1 MENDMMTVL
10 LVQPGKHPVEITI
23 PHTLKELQKQVGGTI
38 EIVYP
43 WPDRSVGLVCHDE
56 GKLLGL
62 PLNRALPEI
71 GDAIAGD
78 FLLCGLCDTEDGGSL
93 CSLPPEQMSYMK
105 QHFREPHFFIES
117 AEGNDYFRV
126 TPKVYD
132 NLMGKP
138 KKKPSREHQRTITV
152 RKEKKLNPV
161 KKLAKK
167 TALRTAYQAQAHA
180 KQAGQEIR
188 GGASGEGPS
197 DNYAQ
202 QKVEDKAKEAA
213 EDAAGFAFRST
224 KIPYK
229 MYRRLLL
236 KRQAAKASAGETSSS
251 TPLQNTTVPTETQVT
266 RKTRFRRKAIQ
277 QQAIKAKA
285 PQRVQNLMPKENQ
298 PLPDR
303 KQVLRKRVILIK
315 AVRKKLAER
324 EARRAATHSMPT
336 PKLPRTSSKPV
347 REQLQRLANYLLG
360 KLKQL
365 LAHAAS
371 AVVNALIYLVG
382 AGGVVLILA
391 LVIGAAAAILGS
403 PMGILFADE
412 SGDPNSIPIGE
423 IVLEANTEFGETI
436 SDLVTNHPEC
446 SNVEFHYEY
455 EDGHT
460 WSSYWPEVLA
470 VFAVNQNLNGDDDV
484 IVIDREKADLL
495 IDTFWMMHRIESEV
509 EEVVLPADSGDG
521 SEESEDTETQTEYIL
536 HITVTSVPVDDLA
549 HDLSFTDDQMDI
561 LHQLLSDEMRPM
573 LVQMCGTGTSTGTVP
588 PVVDGSMIWPLLGHT
603 SLTTHFGEADA
614 FGNPG
619 HRGIDIPAPEGTPIL
634 AAHSGTVLICGWNDS
649 FGNQVLIDDGAGLS
663 TRYAHMTATAV
674 SPGAVVTA
682 GQVIGYV
689 GSTGDSTG
697 NHLHFEVSVGGTL
710 ADPLEYV
717 LPQ

>member
-1 MENDMMTVL
+1 M
-10 LVQPGKHPVEITI
+10 
-23 PHTLKELQKQVGGTI
+23 
-38 EIVYP
+38 
-43 WPDRSVGLVCHDE
+43 
-56 GKLLGL
+56 
-62 PLNRALPEI
+62 
-71 GDAIAGD
+71 
-78 FLLCGLCDTEDGGSL
+78 
-93 CSLPPEQMSYMK
+93 
-105 QHFREPHFFIES
+105 
-117 AEGNDYFRV
+117 
-126 TPKVYD
+126 
-132 NLMGKP
+132 
-138 KKKPSREHQRTITV
+138 

-161 KKLAKK
+161 KNLAKK

-188 GGASGEGPS
+188 DGATGEGPS

-202 QKVEDKAKEAA
+202 QKVEDKAKEAVG
-213 EDAAGFAFRST
+213 DAADFTFQST
-224 KIPYK
+224 KVPYK

-236 KRQAAKASAGETSSS
+236 KRQAAKASTGETSSP
-251 TPLQNTTVPTETQVT
+251 TPPHNTAVPTETQAT
-266 RKTRFRRKAIQ
+266 RKARFRRKTIQ
-277 QQAIKAKA
+277 QQAIKAKT
-285 PQRVQNLMPKENQ
+285 PKKVQNPVPKEKT

-303 KQVLRKRVILIK
+303 KQVLRKRVILVK
-315 AVRKKLAER
+315 SVRKKLAET
-324 EARRAATHSMPT
+324 EARRAVTHSMPT

-412 SGDPNSIPIGE
+412 SGDPDSIPVAE
-423 IVLEANTEFGETI
+423 IVLEANTEFGEAI
-436 SDLVTNHPEC
+436 SDLVAAHPEC

-460 WSSYWPEVLA
+460 WASYWPEVLA

-509 EEVVLPADSGDG
+509 EEVEVPADSDD
-521 SEESEDTETQTEYIL
+521 EPDEDEDTEPQVEYIL

-561 LHQLLSDEMRPM
+561 LHQLLSDEMRSM
-573 LVQMCGTGTSTGTVP
+573 LVQLCGTGIGTGTGVP
-588 PVVDGSMIWPLLGHT
+588 PVGDGSLMWPLPGHT
-603 SLTTHFGEADA
+603 SMTTQFGEADA

-634 AAHSGTVLICGWNDS
+634 AAHTGTVLICGWNDS
-649 FGNQVLIDDGAGLS
+649 FGNQVLIDDGAGFS

-710 ADPLEYV
+710 TDPLDYV
-717 LPQ
+717 IPQ

>member
-1 MENDMMTVL
+1 M
-10 LVQPGKHPVEITI
+10 
-23 PHTLKELQKQVGGTI
+23 
-38 EIVYP
+38 
-43 WPDRSVGLVCHDE
+43 
-56 GKLLGL
+56 
-62 PLNRALPEI
+62 
-71 GDAIAGD
+71 
-78 FLLCGLCDTEDGGSL
+78 
-93 CSLPPEQMSYMK
+93 
-105 QHFREPHFFIES
+105 
-117 AEGNDYFRV
+117 
-126 TPKVYD
+126 
-132 NLMGKP
+132 
-138 KKKPSREHQRTITV
+138 

-161 KKLAKK
+161 KNLAKK
-167 TALRTAYQAQAHA
+167 SALRTAYQAQAHA

-188 GGASGEGPS
+188 DGATGEGPS

-202 QKVEDKAKEAA
+202 QKVEDKTKEAVG
-213 EDAAGFAFRST
+213 DASDFTFQST

-236 KRQAAKASAGETSSS
+236 KRQADKASTGETASP
-251 TPLQNTTVPTETQVT
+251 TPPQNTAVSTETQVT
-266 RKTRFRRKAIQ
+266 RKTRFRRKAIR
-277 QQAIKAKA
+277 QQAIKGKA
-285 PQRVQNLMPKENQ
+285 PQKVLNPVPTDKPSL
-298 PLPDR
+298 LDR
-303 KQVLRKRVILIK
+303 KQILRKRVILVK
-315 AVRKKLAER
+315 SVRKKLAET
-324 EARRAATHSMPT
+324 EARRAATHSMPA
-336 PKLPRTSSKPV
+336 PKLPRTSNNPL
-347 REQLQRLANYLLG
+347 RERLQRLANYLLG

-365 LAHAAS
+365 LAHTAGAI
-371 AVVNALIYLVG
+371 VNALIYLVG

-412 SGDPNSIPIGE
+412 SGDPTSIPIEE

-436 SDLVTNHPEC
+436 SDLVASHPEC

-455 EDGHT
+455 EDGYT
-460 WSSYWPEVLA
+460 WASYWPEVLA
-470 VFAVNQNLNGDDDV
+470 IFAVTQNLNGDDDV
-484 IVIDREKADLL
+484 IVINREKADLL

-509 EEVVLPADSGDG
+509 EEVEVPADNGDG
-521 SEESEDTETQTEYIL
+521 SEESEYIESQTEYIL

-549 HDLSFTDDQMDI
+549 HDLSFTENQMDI

-573 LVQMCGTGTSTGTVP
+573 LVQLCGTGTSTGTMP
-588 PVVDGSMIWPLLGHT
+588 PVGDGAMIWPLPGHT

-619 HRGIDIPAPEGTPIL
+619 HRGIDIPAPEGTLIL

-674 SPGAVVTA
+674 SPGSVVTA

-697 NHLHFEVSVGGTL
+697 NHLHFEVNVGGVL
-710 ADPLEYV
+710 IDPLAYV
-717 LPQ
+717 TPQ

>member
-1 MENDMMTVL
+1 M
-10 LVQPGKHPVEITI
+10 
-23 PHTLKELQKQVGGTI
+23 
-38 EIVYP
+38 
-43 WPDRSVGLVCHDE
+43 
-56 GKLLGL
+56 
-62 PLNRALPEI
+62 
-71 GDAIAGD
+71 
-78 FLLCGLCDTEDGGSL
+78 
-93 CSLPPEQMSYMK
+93 
-105 QHFREPHFFIES
+105 
-117 AEGNDYFRV
+117 
-126 TPKVYD
+126 
-132 NLMGKP
+132 
-138 KKKPSREHQRTITV
+138 

-161 KKLAKK
+161 KNLAKK

-188 GGASGEGPS
+188 DGATGEGPS

-202 QKVEDKAKEAA
+202 QKVEDKAKEAVG
-213 EDAAGFAFRST
+213 DAADFTFQST
-224 KIPYK
+224 KVPYK

-236 KRQAAKASAGETSSS
+236 KRQAAKASTGETSSP
-251 TPLQNTTVPTETQVT
+251 TPPHNTAVPTETQAT

-277 QQAIKAKA
+277 QQAIKAKT
-285 PQRVQNLMPKENQ
+285 PKKVQNPVPKEKT

-303 KQVLRKRVILIK
+303 KQVLRKRVILVK
-315 AVRKKLAER
+315 SVRKKLAET
-324 EARRAATHSMPT
+324 EARRAATHSMPI

-412 SGDPNSIPIGE
+412 SGDPNSIPIEE

-436 SDLVTNHPEC
+436 SDLVANHPEC

-460 WSSYWPEVLA
+460 WASYWPEVLA

-509 EEVVLPADSGDG
+509 EEVEVPADSGDG

-536 HITVTSVPVDDLA
+536 HISVTSVPVDDLA

-573 LVQMCGTGTSTGTVP
+573 LVQLCGTGTSTGTAVP
-588 PVVDGSMIWPLLGHT
+588 PVGDGSMIWPLPGHT
-603 SLTTHFGEADA
+603 SLTTHFGESDA

-710 ADPLEYV
+710 TDPLGYV
-717 LPQ
+717 TPQ

>member
-1 MENDMMTVL
+1 M
-10 LVQPGKHPVEITI
+10 
-23 PHTLKELQKQVGGTI
+23 
-38 EIVYP
+38 
-43 WPDRSVGLVCHDE
+43 
-56 GKLLGL
+56 
-62 PLNRALPEI
+62 
-71 GDAIAGD
+71 
-78 FLLCGLCDTEDGGSL
+78 
-93 CSLPPEQMSYMK
+93 
-105 QHFREPHFFIES
+105 
-117 AEGNDYFRV
+117 
-126 TPKVYD
+126 
-132 NLMGKP
+132 
-138 KKKPSREHQRTITV
+138 
-152 RKEKKLNPV
+152 RKEKNLKPV
-161 KKLAKK
+161 KNLAKK
-167 TALRTAYQAQAHA
+167 TVLRTAYQAQAYA
-180 KQAGQEIR
+180 KQAGQEI
-188 GGASGEGPS
+188 GDGATGEGPS

-202 QKVEDKAKEAA
+202 QKVEDKAKEAVG
-213 EDAAGFAFRST
+213 EAADFTFQST
-224 KIPYK
+224 KVPYK

-236 KRQAAKASAGETSSS
+236 KRQAAKASTSETSSPTPSHNTAVS
-251 TPLQNTTVPTETQVT
+251 TDTQVT

-285 PQRVQNLMPKENQ
+285 PQKVLNPVPTDKPSL
-298 PLPDR
+298 LDS
-303 KQVLRKRVILIK
+303 KQILRKRVILVK
-315 AVRKKLAER
+315 AVRKKLAET
-324 EARRAATHSMPT
+324 EARRATTHSMPA
-336 PKLPRTSSKPV
+336 PKLPRTSNNPL
-347 REQLQRLANYLLG
+347 RERLQRLANYLLG

-365 LAHAAS
+365 LAHTARS
-371 AVVNALIYLVG
+371 IVNALIYLVG

-412 SGDPNSIPIGE
+412 SGDPTSIPIEE

-436 SDLVTNHPEC
+436 SDLVASHPEC

-460 WSSYWPEVLA
+460 WASYWPEVLA
-470 VFAVNQNLNGDDDV
+470 IFAVNQNLNGDDDV
-484 IVIDREKADLL
+484 IVINREKADLL

-509 EEVVLPADSGDG
+509 EEVEVPADNGDE
-521 SEESEDTETQTEYIL
+521 SEESEYTESQTEYIL

-573 LVQMCGTGTSTGTVP
+573 LVQLCGTGTSTGTMP
-588 PVVDGSMIWPLLGHT
+588 PVGDGSMIWPLPGHT

-634 AAHSGTVLICGWNDS
+634 AAHTGTVLICGWNDS

-697 NHLHFEVSVGGTL
+697 NHLHFEVSVGGILT
-710 ADPLEYV
+710 DPLGYV
-717 LPQ
+717 TPR

>member
-1 MENDMMTVL
+1 M
-10 LVQPGKHPVEITI
+10 
-23 PHTLKELQKQVGGTI
+23 
-38 EIVYP
+38 
-43 WPDRSVGLVCHDE
+43 
-56 GKLLGL
+56 
-62 PLNRALPEI
+62 
-71 GDAIAGD
+71 
-78 FLLCGLCDTEDGGSL
+78 
-93 CSLPPEQMSYMK
+93 
-105 QHFREPHFFIES
+105 
-117 AEGNDYFRV
+117 
-126 TPKVYD
+126 
-132 NLMGKP
+132 
-138 KKKPSREHQRTITV
+138 
-152 RKEKKLNPV
+152 RKEKNLKPV
-161 KKLAKK
+161 KNLAKK
-167 TALRTAYQAQAHA
+167 TVLRTAYQAQAYA
-180 KQAGQEIR
+180 KQARQEI
-188 GGASGEGPS
+188 GDGATGEGPS

-202 QKVEDKAKEAA
+202 QKVEDKAKEAVG
-213 EDAAGFAFRST
+213 EAADFTFQST
-224 KIPYK
+224 KVPYK

-236 KRQAAKASAGETSSS
+236 KRQAAKASTGETSSP
-251 TPLQNTTVPTETQVT
+251 TPPRNTAVPTETQAT

-285 PQRVQNLMPKENQ
+285 PQKVLNPVPKDK
-298 PLPDR
+298 PSLPDR

-315 AVRKKLAER
+315 SVRKKLAET
-324 EARRAATHSMPT
+324 EVRRAATHSMPT
-336 PKLPRTSSKPV
+336 PKLPRTSSKPM

-365 LAHAAS
+365 LTHAAS

-412 SGDPNSIPIGE
+412 SGDPNSIPIAE

-436 SDLVTNHPEC
+436 SDLVANHPEC

-460 WSSYWPEVLA
+460 WASYWPEVLA

-509 EEVVLPADSGDG
+509 EEVEVSDDDP
-521 SEESEDTETQTEYIL
+521 EENEDTETQTEYIL
-536 HITVTSVPVDDLA
+536 HITVTSLPVDDMA
-549 HDLSFTDDQMDI
+549 NDLSFTDDQMDI

-573 LVQMCGTGTSTGTVP
+573 LVQLCGTGTSTGTAVP
-588 PVVDGSMIWPLLGHT
+588 PVGDGSMIWPLPGHT
-603 SLTTHFGEADA
+603 GLTTHFGEADA

-710 ADPLEYV
+710 TDPLGYV
-717 LPQ
+717 TPQ

>member
-1 MENDMMTVL
+1 MKRHTVRQRL
-10 LVQPGKHPVEITI
+10 AAVFLA
-23 PHTLKELQKQVGGTI
+23 
-38 EIVYP
+38 
-43 WPDRSVGLVCHDE
+43 
-56 GKLLGL
+56 
-62 PLNRALPEI
+62 ALM
-71 GDAIAGD
+71 
-78 FLLCGLCDTEDGGSL
+78 SL
-93 CSLPPEQMSYMK
+93 SWLPPLPA
-105 QHFREPHFFIES
+105 F
-117 AEGNDYFRV
+117 AEN
-126 TPKVYD
+126 
-132 NLMGKP
+132 
-138 KKKPSREHQRTITV
+138 
-152 RKEKKLNPV
+152 
-161 KKLAKK
+161 
-167 TALRTAYQAQAHA
+167 
-180 KQAGQEIR
+180 
-188 GGASGEGPS
+188 
-197 DNYAQ
+197 
-202 QKVEDKAKEAA
+202 
-213 EDAAGFAFRST
+213 
-224 KIPYK
+224 
-229 MYRRLLL
+229 LL
-236 KRQAAKASAGETSSS
+236 KRQAAKASTGETSSP
-251 TPLQNTTVPTETQVT
+251 TPPHNTAVPTETQAT

-277 QQAIKAKA
+277 QQAIKAKT
-285 PQRVQNLMPKENQ
+285 PKKVQNPVPKEKT

-303 KQVLRKRVILIK
+303 KQVLRKRVILVK
-315 AVRKKLAER
+315 SVRKKLAET

-336 PKLPRTSSKPV
+336 PKLPCTSSKPV

-412 SGDPNSIPIGE
+412 SGDPDSIPVAE
-423 IVLEANTEFGETI
+423 IVLEANTEFGEAI
-436 SDLVTNHPEC
+436 SDLVAAHPEC

-460 WSSYWPEVLA
+460 WASYWPEVLA

-509 EEVVLPADSGDG
+509 EEVEVPADSDD
-521 SEESEDTETQTEYIL
+521 ESDEDEDTEPQVEYIL

-561 LHQLLSDEMRPM
+561 LHQLLSDEMRSM
-573 LVQMCGTGTSTGTVP
+573 LVQLCGTGIGTGTGVP
-588 PVVDGSMIWPLLGHT
+588 PVGDGSLMWPLPGHT
-603 SLTTHFGEADA
+603 SMTTQFGEADA

-634 AAHSGTVLICGWNDS
+634 AAHTGTVLICGWNNS
-649 FGNQVLIDDGAGLS
+649 FGNQVLIDDGAGFS

-697 NHLHFEVSVGGTL
+697 NHLHFEVSVGGVL
-710 ADPLEYV
+710 ANPLSYTT
-717 LPQ
+717 PQ

>member
-1 MENDMMTVL
+1 MF
-10 LVQPGKHPVEITI
+10 
-23 PHTLKELQKQVGGTI
+23 
-38 EIVYP
+38 
-43 WPDRSVGLVCHDE
+43 
-56 GKLLGL
+56 LGL
-62 PLNRALPEI
+62 DCVVTQFALDGRPSKDTGIIAVVQAVI
-71 GDAIAGD
+71 GI
-78 FLLCGLCDTEDGGSL
+78 
-93 CSLPPEQMSYMK
+93 
-105 QHFREPHFFIES
+105 
-117 AEGNDYFRV
+117 
-126 TPKVYD
+126 
-132 NLMGKP
+132 
-138 KKKPSREHQRTITV
+138 
-152 RKEKKLNPV
+152 
-161 KKLAKK
+161 
-167 TALRTAYQAQAHA
+167 
-180 KQAGQEIR
+180 
-188 GGASGEGPS
+188 
-197 DNYAQ
+197 
-202 QKVEDKAKEAA
+202 
-213 EDAAGFAFRST
+213 
-224 KIPYK
+224 
-229 MYRRLLL
+229 
-236 KRQAAKASAGETSSS
+236 
-251 TPLQNTTVPTETQVT
+251 PTETQAT

-277 QQAIKAKA
+277 QQAIKTKT
-285 PQRVQNLMPKENQ
+285 PKKVQNPVPKEKT

-303 KQVLRKRVILIK
+303 KQVLRKRVILVK
-315 AVRKKLAER
+315 SVRKKLAET

-412 SGDPNSIPIGE
+412 SGDPDSIPVAE
-423 IVLEANTEFGETI
+423 IVLEANTEFGEAI
-436 SDLVTNHPEC
+436 SDLVAAHPEC

-460 WSSYWPEVLA
+460 WASYWPEVLA

-495 IDTFWMMHRIESEV
+495 IDTFWLMHRIESEI
-509 EEVVLPADSGDG
+509 EEVEVPADSGDG
-521 SEESEDTETQTEYIL
+521 SEESEDTETQIEYIL

-573 LVQMCGTGTSTGTVP
+573 LVQLCGTGTSTGTAVP
-588 PVVDGSMIWPLLGHT
+588 PVGDGSMIWPLPGHT
-603 SLTTHFGEADA
+603 GLTTHFGEADA

-710 ADPLEYV
+710 TDPLTYV
-717 LPQ
+717 IPQ

>member
-1 MENDMMTVL
+1 M
-10 LVQPGKHPVEITI
+10 
-23 PHTLKELQKQVGGTI
+23 
-38 EIVYP
+38 
-43 WPDRSVGLVCHDE
+43 
-56 GKLLGL
+56 
-62 PLNRALPEI
+62 
-71 GDAIAGD
+71 
-78 FLLCGLCDTEDGGSL
+78 
-93 CSLPPEQMSYMK
+93 
-105 QHFREPHFFIES
+105 
-117 AEGNDYFRV
+117 
-126 TPKVYD
+126 
-132 NLMGKP
+132 
-138 KKKPSREHQRTITV
+138 

-161 KKLAKK
+161 KNLANK

-188 GGASGEGPS
+188 DGATGEGPS

-202 QKVEDKAKEAA
+202 QKVEDKAKEAVG
-213 EDAAGFAFRST
+213 DAADFTFQST
-224 KIPYK
+224 KVPYK

-236 KRQAAKASAGETSSS
+236 KRQAAKASTGETSSP
-251 TPLQNTTVPTETQVT
+251 TPPHNTAVPTETQAA

-277 QQAIKAKA
+277 QQAIKVKA
-285 PQRVQNLMPKENQ
+285 SQKVPNPVPKGK
-298 PLPDR
+298 PSLPDR
-303 KQVLRKRVILIK
+303 KQVLRKRVILVK
-315 AVRKKLAER
+315 SVRKKLAET

-412 SGDPNSIPIGE
+412 SGDPDSIPVAE
-423 IVLEANTEFGETI
+423 IVLEANTEFGEAI
-436 SDLVTNHPEC
+436 SDLVAAHPEC

-460 WSSYWPEVLA
+460 WASYWPEVLA

-484 IVIDREKADLL
+484 IVIDHEKADLL

-509 EEVVLPADSGDG
+509 EEVEVPADSDD
-521 SEESEDTETQTEYIL
+521 ESNEDEDTEPQVEYIL

-561 LHQLLSDEMRPM
+561 LHQLLSDEMRSM
-573 LVQMCGTGTSTGTVP
+573 LVQLCGTGIGTGTGVP
-588 PVVDGSMIWPLLGHT
+588 PVGDGSLMWPLPGHT
-603 SLTTHFGEADA
+603 SMTTQFGEADA

-634 AAHSGTVLICGWNDS
+634 AAHTGTVLICGWNDS
-649 FGNQVLIDDGAGLS
+649 FGNQVLIDDGAGFS

-710 ADPLEYV
+710 TDPLDYV
-717 LPQ
+717 IPQ

>member
-1 MENDMMTVL
+1 M
-10 LVQPGKHPVEITI
+10 
-23 PHTLKELQKQVGGTI
+23 
-38 EIVYP
+38 
-43 WPDRSVGLVCHDE
+43 
-56 GKLLGL
+56 
-62 PLNRALPEI
+62 
-71 GDAIAGD
+71 
-78 FLLCGLCDTEDGGSL
+78 
-93 CSLPPEQMSYMK
+93 
-105 QHFREPHFFIES
+105 
-117 AEGNDYFRV
+117 
-126 TPKVYD
+126 
-132 NLMGKP
+132 
-138 KKKPSREHQRTITV
+138 

-161 KKLAKK
+161 KNLAKK

-188 GGASGEGPS
+188 DGATGEGPS

-202 QKVEDKAKEAA
+202 QKVEDKAKEAVG
-213 EDAAGFAFRST
+213 DAADFTFQST
-224 KIPYK
+224 KVPYK

-236 KRQAAKASAGETSSS
+236 KRQAAKASTGETSSP
-251 TPLQNTTVPTETQVT
+251 TPPHNTAVPTETQAT

-277 QQAIKAKA
+277 QQAIKAKT
-285 PQRVQNLMPKENQ
+285 PKKVQNPVPKEKT

-303 KQVLRKRVILIK
+303 KQVLRKRVILVK
-315 AVRKKLAER
+315 SVRKKLAET

-360 KLKQL
+360 NLKQL

-412 SGDPNSIPIGE
+412 SGDPNSIPIEE

-436 SDLVTNHPEC
+436 SDLVASHPEC

-460 WSSYWPEVLA
+460 WASYWPEVLA

-495 IDTFWMMHRIESEV
+495 IDTFWIMHRIESEV
-509 EEVVLPADSGDG
+509 EEVEVPADSGDG

-536 HITVTSVPVDDLA
+536 HISVTSVPVDDLA
-549 HDLSFTDDQMDI
+549 HDLAFTDDQMDI

-573 LVQMCGTGTSTGTVP
+573 LVQLCGTGTSTGTAVP
-588 PVVDGSMIWPLLGHT
+588 PVGDGSMIWPLPGHT
-603 SLTTHFGEADA
+603 SLTTHFGESDA

-710 ADPLEYV
+710 TDPLTYV
-717 LPQ
+717 IPQ

>member
-1 MENDMMTVL
+1 M
-10 LVQPGKHPVEITI
+10 
-23 PHTLKELQKQVGGTI
+23 
-38 EIVYP
+38 
-43 WPDRSVGLVCHDE
+43 
-56 GKLLGL
+56 
-62 PLNRALPEI
+62 
-71 GDAIAGD
+71 
-78 FLLCGLCDTEDGGSL
+78 
-93 CSLPPEQMSYMK
+93 
-105 QHFREPHFFIES
+105 
-117 AEGNDYFRV
+117 
-126 TPKVYD
+126 
-132 NLMGKP
+132 
-138 KKKPSREHQRTITV
+138 

-161 KKLAKK
+161 KNLAKK
-167 TALRTAYQAQAHA
+167 TMLRTAYQAQAHA
-180 KQAGQEIR
+180 KQASQEIR
-188 GGASGEGPS
+188 DGASGEGPS

-213 EDAAGFAFRST
+213 EDATGFTFRST

-236 KRQAAKASAGETSSS
+236 KRQAAKVSAGETSSP
-251 TPLQNTTVPTETQVT
+251 TPPQNTTVPTETQVA

-277 QQAIKAKA
+277 QQAIKAKT
-285 PQRVQNLMPKENQ
+285 PQKVLNLVPKDKP

-315 AVRKKLAER
+315 AVRKKLAET
-324 EARRAATHSMPT
+324 EARRAATRSMPA

-371 AVVNALIYLVG
+371 AVVNSLIYLVG

-412 SGDPNSIPIGE
+412 SGDPNSIPIAE

-436 SDLVTNHPEC
+436 SDLVASRPEC

-460 WSSYWPEVLA
+460 WASYWPEVLA

-495 IDTFWMMHRIESEV
+495 IDTFWMMHHIESEV
-509 EEVVLPADSGDG
+509 EEVPIDQGDG
-521 SEESEDTETQTEYIL
+521 EGGSEDEEPQVEYIL
-536 HITVTSVPVDDLA
+536 HITVTSMPVDDLA
-549 HDLSFTDDQMDI
+549 HNLSFTNDQMDI

-573 LVQMCGTGTSTGTVP
+573 LVQLCGTGISTGTAVP
-588 PVVDGSMIWPLLGHT
+588 PMGDGSMIWPLPGHT

-649 FGNQVLIDDGAGLS
+649 FGNQVLIDNGAGLS

-674 SPGAVVTA
+674 TPGAVITA

-697 NHLHFEVSVGGTL
+697 NHLHFEVSIGGALT
-710 ADPLEYV
+710 DPLTYV
-717 LPQ
+717 MPQ

>member
-1 MENDMMTVL
+1 M
-10 LVQPGKHPVEITI
+10 
-23 PHTLKELQKQVGGTI
+23 
-38 EIVYP
+38 
-43 WPDRSVGLVCHDE
+43 
-56 GKLLGL
+56 
-62 PLNRALPEI
+62 
-71 GDAIAGD
+71 
-78 FLLCGLCDTEDGGSL
+78 
-93 CSLPPEQMSYMK
+93 
-105 QHFREPHFFIES
+105 
-117 AEGNDYFRV
+117 
-126 TPKVYD
+126 
-132 NLMGKP
+132 
-138 KKKPSREHQRTITV
+138 

-161 KKLAKK
+161 KNLAKK
-167 TALRTAYQAQAHA
+167 SALRTAYQAQAYA

-188 GGASGEGPS
+188 DGATGEGPS

-202 QKVEDKAKEAA
+202 QKVEDKTKEAVG
-213 EDAAGFAFRST
+213 DAADFTFQST

-236 KRQAAKASAGETSSS
+236 KRQADKASTGETASP
-251 TPLQNTTVPTETQVT
+251 TPPQNTSVSTETQVT
-266 RKTRFRRKAIQ
+266 RKTRFRRKAIR
-277 QQAIKAKA
+277 QQAIKEKA
-285 PQRVQNLMPKENQ
+285 PQKVLNPVPTDKPSL
-298 PLPDR
+298 LDR
-303 KQVLRKRVILIK
+303 KQILRKRVILVK
-315 AVRKKLAER
+315 SVRKKLAET
-324 EARRAATHSMPT
+324 EARRAATHSMPA
-336 PKLPRTSSKPV
+336 PKLPRTSNNPL
-347 REQLQRLANYLLG
+347 RERLQRLANYLLG

-365 LAHAAS
+365 LAHTAGTI
-371 AVVNALIYLVG
+371 VNALIYLVG

-412 SGDPNSIPIGE
+412 SGDPTSIPIEE

-436 SDLVTNHPEC
+436 SDLVASHPEC

-460 WSSYWPEVLA
+460 WASYWPEVLA
-470 VFAVNQNLNGDDDV
+470 IFAVNQNLNGDDDV
-484 IVIDREKADLL
+484 IVINREKADLL

-509 EEVVLPADSGDG
+509 EEVEVPADNGDE
-521 SEESEDTETQTEYIL
+521 SEESEDTESQTEYIL

-573 LVQMCGTGTSTGTVP
+573 LVQLCGTGTSTGTMP
-588 PVVDGSMIWPLLGHT
+588 PVGDGSMIWPLPGHT

-634 AAHSGTVLICGWNDS
+634 AAHTGTVLICGWNDS

-697 NHLHFEVSVGGTL
+697 NHLHFEVSFGGVLT
-710 ADPLEYV
+710 DPLAYV
-717 LPQ
+717 TPQ

>member
-1 MENDMMTVL
+1 M
-10 LVQPGKHPVEITI
+10 
-23 PHTLKELQKQVGGTI
+23 
-38 EIVYP
+38 
-43 WPDRSVGLVCHDE
+43 
-56 GKLLGL
+56 
-62 PLNRALPEI
+62 
-71 GDAIAGD
+71 
-78 FLLCGLCDTEDGGSL
+78 
-93 CSLPPEQMSYMK
+93 
-105 QHFREPHFFIES
+105 
-117 AEGNDYFRV
+117 
-126 TPKVYD
+126 
-132 NLMGKP
+132 
-138 KKKPSREHQRTITV
+138 

-495 IDTFWMMHRIESEV
+495 IDTWSC
-509 EEVVLPADSGDG
+509 
-521 SEESEDTETQTEYIL
+521 TQYYNPYFQAEL
-536 HITVTSVPVDDLA
+536 HMEPFFA
-549 HDLSFTDDQMDI
+549 
-561 LHQLLSDEMRPM
+561 
-573 LVQMCGTGTSTGTVP
+573 C
-588 PVVDGSMIWPLLGHT
+588 
-603 SLTTHFGEADA
+603 
-614 FGNPG
+614 
-619 HRGIDIPAPEGTPIL
+619 
-634 AAHSGTVLICGWNDS
+634 
-649 FGNQVLIDDGAGLS
+649 
-663 TRYAHMTATAV
+663 
-674 SPGAVVTA
+674 
-682 GQVIGYV
+682 
-689 GSTGDSTG
+689 
-697 NHLHFEVSVGGTL
+697 
-710 ADPLEYV
+710 
-717 LPQ
+717 

>member
-1 MENDMMTVL
+1 MSEKKK
-10 LVQPGKHPVEITI
+10 P
-23 PHTLKELQKQVGGTI
+23 
-38 EIVYP
+38 
-43 WPDRSVGLVCHDE
+43 
-56 GKLLGL
+56 GL
-62 PLNRALPEI
+62 PKEIAQKVVQHTAYKAQAQSRRAGEDLRNTADGESTA
-71 GDAIAGD
+71 DEYAQEKVETAAQDSAYAAGD
-78 FLLCGLCDTEDGGSL
+78 FT
-93 CSLPPEQMSYMK
+93 
-105 QHFREPHFFIES
+105 F
-117 AEGNDYFRV
+117 
-126 TPKVYD
+126 
-132 NLMGKP
+132 
-138 KKKPSREHQRTITV
+138 
-152 RKEKKLNPV
+152 
-161 KKLAKK
+161 
-167 TALRTAYQAQAHA
+167 
-180 KQAGQEIR
+180 
-188 GGASGEGPS
+188 
-197 DNYAQ
+197 
-202 QKVEDKAKEAA
+202 
-213 EDAAGFAFRST
+213 
-224 KIPYK
+224 
-229 MYRRLLL
+229 
-236 KRQAAKASAGETSSS
+236 QAAKLPYKAYRKVLQQRQAEKAVIPEEVSPPKARDTADAAAPEAASKRQRYRRKLT
-251 TPLQNTTVPTETQVT
+251 QNKATQV
-266 RKTRFRRKAIQ
+266 
-277 QQAIKAKA
+277 QAR
-285 PQRVQNLMPKENQ
+285 Q
-298 PLPDR
+298 
-303 KQVLRKRVILIK
+303 K
-315 AVRKKLAER
+315 AVRNAATDSPQFSQPDWRQQFRKRQIQVKAVRAKMAEA
-324 EARRAATHSMPT
+324 EARRTAARAFPA
-336 PKLPRTSSKPV
+336 PKLSKSTSKPV
-347 REQLQRLANYLLG
+347 REQLQRMARYLLD

-371 AVVNALIYLVG
+371 AVINALVYLVG

-412 SGDPNSIPIGE
+412 SGDPDSIPVAE
-423 IVLEANTEFGETI
+423 IVLEANTEFGEAI
-436 SDLVTNHPEC
+436 SDLVAAHPEC

-460 WSSYWPEVLA
+460 WASYWPEVLA

-509 EEVVLPADSGDG
+509 EEVEVPADSDD
-521 SEESEDTETQTEYIL
+521 ESDEDEDTEPQVEYIL

-573 LVQMCGTGTSTGTVP
+573 LVQLCGTGIGTGTGVP
-588 PVVDGSMIWPLLGHT
+588 PVGDGSLMWPLPGHT
-603 SLTTHFGEADA
+603 SMTTQFGEADA

-649 FGNQVLIDDGAGLS
+649 FGNQVLIDDGAGFS

-710 ADPLEYV
+710 TDPLDYV
-717 LPQ
+717 IPQ

>member
-1 MENDMMTVL
+1 M
-10 LVQPGKHPVEITI
+10 
-23 PHTLKELQKQVGGTI
+23 
-38 EIVYP
+38 
-43 WPDRSVGLVCHDE
+43 
-56 GKLLGL
+56 
-62 PLNRALPEI
+62 
-71 GDAIAGD
+71 
-78 FLLCGLCDTEDGGSL
+78 
-93 CSLPPEQMSYMK
+93 
-105 QHFREPHFFIES
+105 
-117 AEGNDYFRV
+117 
-126 TPKVYD
+126 
-132 NLMGKP
+132 
-138 KKKPSREHQRTITV
+138 
-152 RKEKKLNPV
+152 RKEKKVNPV
-161 KKLAKK
+161 KNLAKK
-167 TALRTAYQAQAHA
+167 SALRTAYQAQAHA

-188 GGASGEGPS
+188 DGATGEGPS

-202 QKVEDKAKEAA
+202 QKVEDKTKEAVG
-213 EDAAGFAFRST
+213 DAADFTFQST

-236 KRQAAKASAGETSSS
+236 KRQADKASTGETASP
-251 TPLQNTTVPTETQVT
+251 TPPQNTAVSTKTQVT
-266 RKTRFRRKAIQ
+266 HKTRFRRKAIQ
-277 QQAIKAKA
+277 QQAIKEKA
-285 PQRVQNLMPKENQ
+285 PQKVLNPVPTDKPSL
-298 PLPDR
+298 LDR
-303 KQVLRKRVILIK
+303 KQILRKRVILVK
-315 AVRKKLAER
+315 SVRKKLAET
-324 EARRAATHSMPT
+324 EARRAATHSMPA
-336 PKLPRTSSKPV
+336 PKLPRTSNNPL
-347 REQLQRLANYLLG
+347 RERLQRLANYLLG

-365 LAHAAS
+365 LAHTAGTI
-371 AVVNALIYLVG
+371 VNALVYLVG

-412 SGDPNSIPIGE
+412 SGDPDSIPVAE
-423 IVLEANTEFGETI
+423 IVLEANTEFGEAI
-436 SDLVTNHPEC
+436 SDLVAAHPEC

-460 WSSYWPEVLA
+460 WASYWPEVLA

-509 EEVVLPADSGDG
+509 EEVEVPADNGDE
-521 SEESEDTETQTEYIL
+521 SEESEYTESQTEYIL
-536 HITVTSVPVDDLA
+536 QITVTSVPVDDLA

-573 LVQMCGTGTSTGTVP
+573 LVQLCGTGTSTGTMP
-588 PVVDGSMIWPLLGHT
+588 PVGNGSMIWPLPGHT

-619 HRGIDIPAPEGTPIL
+619 HRGIDIPAPEGTTIL
-634 AAHSGTVLICGWNDS
+634 AAHTGTVLICGWNDS

-697 NHLHFEVSVGGTL
+697 NHLHFEVSVGGILT
-710 ADPLEYV
+710 DPLGYV
-717 LPQ
+717 TPR

>member
-1 MENDMMTVL
+1 M
-10 LVQPGKHPVEITI
+10 
-23 PHTLKELQKQVGGTI
+23 
-38 EIVYP
+38 
-43 WPDRSVGLVCHDE
+43 
-56 GKLLGL
+56 
-62 PLNRALPEI
+62 
-71 GDAIAGD
+71 
-78 FLLCGLCDTEDGGSL
+78 
-93 CSLPPEQMSYMK
+93 
-105 QHFREPHFFIES
+105 
-117 AEGNDYFRV
+117 
-126 TPKVYD
+126 
-132 NLMGKP
+132 
-138 KKKPSREHQRTITV
+138 
-152 RKEKKLNPV
+152 RKEKNLKPV
-161 KKLAKK
+161 KNLAKK
-167 TALRTAYQAQAHA
+167 TVLRTAYQAQAYA
-180 KQAGQEIR
+180 KQAGQEI
-188 GGASGEGPS
+188 GDGATGEGPS

-202 QKVEDKAKEAA
+202 QKVEDKAKEAVG
-213 EDAAGFAFRST
+213 EAADFTFQST
-224 KIPYK
+224 KVPYK

-236 KRQAAKASAGETSSS
+236 KRQAAKASTSETSSPTPSHNTAVS
-251 TPLQNTTVPTETQVT
+251 TDTQVT

-285 PQRVQNLMPKENQ
+285 PQKVLNPVPTDKPSL
-298 PLPDR
+298 LDS
-303 KQVLRKRVILIK
+303 KQILRKRVILVK
-315 AVRKKLAER
+315 SVRKKLAET
-324 EARRAATHSMPT
+324 EARRATTRSMPA
-336 PKLPRTSSKPV
+336 PKLPRTSNNPL
-347 REQLQRLANYLLG
+347 RERLQRLANYLLG

-365 LAHAAS
+365 LAHTARS
-371 AVVNALIYLVG
+371 IVNALIYLVG

-403 PMGILFADE
+403 PIGILFVDE
-412 SGDPNSIPIGE
+412 SGDPTSIPIEE
-423 IVLEANTEFGETI
+423 IVLETNTEFGETI
-436 SDLVTNHPEC
+436 SDLVASHPEC

-460 WSSYWPEVLA
+460 WASYWPEVLA
-470 VFAVNQNLNGDDDV
+470 IFAVNQNLNGDDDV

-509 EEVVLPADSGDG
+509 EEVEVPADNGDE
-521 SEESEDTETQTEYIL
+521 SEESEDTESQTEYIL

-573 LVQMCGTGTSTGTVP
+573 LVQLCGTGTSTGTMP
-588 PVVDGSMIWPLLGHT
+588 PVGDGSMIWPLPGHT

-634 AAHSGTVLICGWNDS
+634 AAHTGTVLICGWNDS

-697 NHLHFEVSVGGTL
+697 NHLHFEVSVGGILT
-710 ADPLEYV
+710 DPLGYV
-717 LPQ
+717 TPR

>member
-1 MENDMMTVL
+1 M
-10 LVQPGKHPVEITI
+10 
-23 PHTLKELQKQVGGTI
+23 
-38 EIVYP
+38 
-43 WPDRSVGLVCHDE
+43 
-56 GKLLGL
+56 
-62 PLNRALPEI
+62 
-71 GDAIAGD
+71 
-78 FLLCGLCDTEDGGSL
+78 
-93 CSLPPEQMSYMK
+93 
-105 QHFREPHFFIES
+105 
-117 AEGNDYFRV
+117 
-126 TPKVYD
+126 
-132 NLMGKP
+132 
-138 KKKPSREHQRTITV
+138 
-152 RKEKKLNPV
+152 
-161 KKLAKK
+161 
-167 TALRTAYQAQAHA
+167 
-180 KQAGQEIR
+180 
-188 GGASGEGPS
+188 
-197 DNYAQ
+197 
-202 QKVEDKAKEAA
+202 
-213 EDAAGFAFRST
+213 
-224 KIPYK
+224 
-229 MYRRLLL
+229 
-236 KRQAAKASAGETSSS
+236 
-251 TPLQNTTVPTETQVT
+251 
-266 RKTRFRRKAIQ
+266 
-277 QQAIKAKA
+277 
-285 PQRVQNLMPKENQ
+285 
-298 PLPDR
+298 PDR

-588 PVVDGSMIWPLLGHT
+588 PVVDGSMIWPLPRHT

>member
-1 MENDMMTVL
+1 M
-10 LVQPGKHPVEITI
+10 
-23 PHTLKELQKQVGGTI
+23 
-38 EIVYP
+38 
-43 WPDRSVGLVCHDE
+43 
-56 GKLLGL
+56 
-62 PLNRALPEI
+62 
-71 GDAIAGD
+71 
-78 FLLCGLCDTEDGGSL
+78 
-93 CSLPPEQMSYMK
+93 
-105 QHFREPHFFIES
+105 
-117 AEGNDYFRV
+117 
-126 TPKVYD
+126 
-132 NLMGKP
+132 
-138 KKKPSREHQRTITV
+138 

-161 KKLAKK
+161 KNLAKK

-188 GGASGEGPS
+188 DGATGEGPS

-202 QKVEDKAKEAA
+202 QKVEDKAKEAVG
-213 EDAAGFAFRST
+213 DAADFTFQST
-224 KIPYK
+224 KVPYK

-236 KRQAAKASAGETSSS
+236 KRQAAKASTGETSSP
-251 TPLQNTTVPTETQVT
+251 TPPHNTAVPTETQAA

-277 QQAIKAKA
+277 QQAIKVKA
-285 PQRVQNLMPKENQ
+285 SQKVPNPVPKGK
-298 PLPDR
+298 PSLPDR
-303 KQVLRKRVILIK
+303 KQVLRKRVILVK
-315 AVRKKLAER
+315 SVRKKLAET

-412 SGDPNSIPIGE
+412 SGDPDSIPVAE
-423 IVLEANTEFGETI
+423 IVLEANTEFGEAI
-436 SDLVTNHPEC
+436 SDLVAAHPEC

-460 WSSYWPEVLA
+460 WASYWPEVLA

-509 EEVVLPADSGDG
+509 EEVEVPADSGDG

-536 HITVTSVPVDDLA
+536 HISVTSVPVDDLA

-573 LVQMCGTGTSTGTVP
+573 LVQLCGTGTSTGTAVP
-588 PVVDGSMIWPLLGHT
+588 PVGDGSMIWPLPGHT
-603 SLTTHFGEADA
+603 GLTTHFWEADA

-649 FGNQVLIDDGAGLS
+649 FGNQVLIDDGAGFS

-710 ADPLEYV
+710 TDPLDYV
-717 LPQ
+717 IPQ

>member
-1 MENDMMTVL
+1 M
-10 LVQPGKHPVEITI
+10 
-23 PHTLKELQKQVGGTI
+23 
-38 EIVYP
+38 
-43 WPDRSVGLVCHDE
+43 
-56 GKLLGL
+56 
-62 PLNRALPEI
+62 
-71 GDAIAGD
+71 
-78 FLLCGLCDTEDGGSL
+78 
-93 CSLPPEQMSYMK
+93 
-105 QHFREPHFFIES
+105 
-117 AEGNDYFRV
+117 
-126 TPKVYD
+126 
-132 NLMGKP
+132 
-138 KKKPSREHQRTITV
+138 

-161 KKLAKK
+161 KNLAKK

-188 GGASGEGPS
+188 DGATGEGPS

-202 QKVEDKAKEAA
+202 QKVEDKAKEAVG
-213 EDAAGFAFRST
+213 DAADFTFQST
-224 KIPYK
+224 KVPYK

-236 KRQAAKASAGETSSS
+236 KRQAAKASTGETSSP
-251 TPLQNTTVPTETQVT
+251 TPPHNTAVPTETQAT

-285 PQRVQNLMPKENQ
+285 PQKVQNPVPKEKP

-303 KQVLRKRVILIK
+303 KQVLRKRVILVRS
-315 AVRKKLAER
+315 VRKKLAET

-412 SGDPNSIPIGE
+412 SGDPNSIPIEE

-436 SDLVTNHPEC
+436 SDLVANHPEC

-460 WSSYWPEVLA
+460 WASYWPEVLA

-509 EEVVLPADSGDG
+509 EEVEVPADSGDG

-536 HITVTSVPVDDLA
+536 HISVTSVPVDDLA

-573 LVQMCGTGTSTGTVP
+573 LVQLCGTGTSTGTAVP
-588 PVVDGSMIWPLLGHT
+588 PVGDGSMIWPLPGHT
-603 SLTTHFGEADA
+603 GLTTHFGEADA

-619 HRGIDIPAPEGTPIL
+619 HRGIDIPAPEETPIL
-634 AAHSGTVLICGWNDS
+634 AAHTGTVLICGWNDS
-649 FGNQVLIDDGAGLS
+649 FGNQVLIDDGAGFS

-710 ADPLEYV
+710 TDPLGYV
-717 LPQ
+717 TPQ

>member
-1 MENDMMTVL
+1 M
-10 LVQPGKHPVEITI
+10 
-23 PHTLKELQKQVGGTI
+23 
-38 EIVYP
+38 
-43 WPDRSVGLVCHDE
+43 
-56 GKLLGL
+56 
-62 PLNRALPEI
+62 
-71 GDAIAGD
+71 
-78 FLLCGLCDTEDGGSL
+78 
-93 CSLPPEQMSYMK
+93 
-105 QHFREPHFFIES
+105 
-117 AEGNDYFRV
+117 
-126 TPKVYD
+126 
-132 NLMGKP
+132 
-138 KKKPSREHQRTITV
+138 

-365 LAHAAS
+365 FL
-371 AVVNALIYLVG
+371 
-382 AGGVVLILA
+382 LILFSG
-391 LVIGAAAAILGS
+391 LIVISMSLKVSWICSKLTIDFPFMGS
-403 PMGILFADE
+403 NSMYCPNTVFDPMTAKWLPLYTTAGRFE
-412 SGDPNSIPIGE
+412 SSIFFCLLYLYAVHLKPNCCVACFNCVRFTPSLPMC
-423 IVLEANTEFGETI
+423 TTCPTSTI
-436 SDLVTNHPEC
+436 ST
-446 SNVEFHYEY
+446 SN
-455 EDGHT
+455 
-460 WSSYWPEVLA
+460 P
-470 VFAVNQNLNGDDDV
+470 
-484 IVIDREKADLL
+484 
-495 IDTFWMMHRIESEV
+495 
-509 EEVVLPADSGDG
+509 
-521 SEESEDTETQTEYIL
+521 
-536 HITVTSVPVDDLA
+536 
-549 HDLSFTDDQMDI
+549 
-561 LHQLLSDEMRPM
+561 
-573 LVQMCGTGTSTGTVP
+573 
-588 PVVDGSMIWPLLGHT
+588 
-603 SLTTHFGEADA
+603 
-614 FGNPG
+614 
-619 HRGIDIPAPEGTPIL
+619 
-634 AAHSGTVLICGWNDS
+634 
-649 FGNQVLIDDGAGLS
+649 
-663 TRYAHMTATAV
+663 
-674 SPGAVVTA
+674 
-682 GQVIGYV
+682 
-689 GSTGDSTG
+689 
-697 NHLHFEVSVGGTL
+697 
-710 ADPLEYV
+710 
-717 LPQ
+717 

>member
-1 MENDMMTVL
+1 M
-10 LVQPGKHPVEITI
+10 
-23 PHTLKELQKQVGGTI
+23 
-38 EIVYP
+38 
-43 WPDRSVGLVCHDE
+43 
-56 GKLLGL
+56 
-62 PLNRALPEI
+62 
-71 GDAIAGD
+71 
-78 FLLCGLCDTEDGGSL
+78 
-93 CSLPPEQMSYMK
+93 
-105 QHFREPHFFIES
+105 
-117 AEGNDYFRV
+117 
-126 TPKVYD
+126 
-132 NLMGKP
+132 
-138 KKKPSREHQRTITV
+138 

-161 KKLAKK
+161 KNLAKK

-188 GGASGEGPS
+188 DGVTGEGPS

-202 QKVEDKAKEAA
+202 QKVEDKAKEAVG
-213 EDAAGFAFRST
+213 DAADFTFQST
-224 KIPYK
+224 KVPYK

-236 KRQAAKASAGETSSS
+236 KRQAAKASTGETSSP
-251 TPLQNTTVPTETQVT
+251 TPPHNTAVPTETQAT

-277 QQAIKAKA
+277 QQAIKVKA
-285 PQRVQNLMPKENQ
+285 SQKVPNPVPKGK
-298 PLPDR
+298 PSLPDR
-303 KQVLRKRVILIK
+303 KQVLRKRVILVK
-315 AVRKKLAER
+315 SVRKKLAET

-412 SGDPNSIPIGE
+412 SGDPNSIPIEE

-436 SDLVTNHPEC
+436 SDLVANHPEC

-460 WSSYWPEVLA
+460 WASYWPEVLA

-509 EEVVLPADSGDG
+509 EEVEVPADSDD
-521 SEESEDTETQTEYIL
+521 ESNEDEDTEPQVEYIL

-549 HDLSFTDDQMDI
+549 HDLAFTDDQMDI

-573 LVQMCGTGTSTGTVP
+573 LVQLCGTGTSTGTAVP
-588 PVVDGSMIWPLLGHT
+588 PVGDGSMIWPLPGHT
-603 SLTTHFGEADA
+603 SMTTQFGEADA

-634 AAHSGTVLICGWNDS
+634 AAHTGTVLICGWNDS
-649 FGNQVLIDDGAGLS
+649 FGNQVLIDDGAGFS

-710 ADPLEYV
+710 TDPLDYV
-717 LPQ
+717 IPQ